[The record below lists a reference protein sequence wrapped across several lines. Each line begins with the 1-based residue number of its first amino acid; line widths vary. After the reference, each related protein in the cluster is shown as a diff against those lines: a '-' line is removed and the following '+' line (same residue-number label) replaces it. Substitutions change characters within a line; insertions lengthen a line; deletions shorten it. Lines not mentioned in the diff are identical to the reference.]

1 MRTNLFAGLLVG
13 CLTGG
18 TASATALLPDSYDM
32 LNGNT
37 GSYQYWDD
45 TYTGT
50 GCLTCDG
57 DALAG
62 GKGDLTDGIIA
73 ADNWNITEAPAG
85 PGPYVGWTISPKI
98 TFHWNS
104 PVSLGSVTFY
114 LDDAD
119 NYGGVMPPASIIV
132 NGVTFNVADPLGAA
146 PFAFTAG
153 GLSFVGTDLEVQLNL
168 RSSWVFLSEVKFD
181 GEVVPEPG
189 TLGLTLAG
197 LGTLAAI
204 ARRRRSK

>member
-1 MRTNLFAGLLVG
+1 MRVNLLTGLLVG

-73 ADNWNITEAPAG
+73 
-85 PGPYVGWTISPKI
+85 
-98 TFHWNS
+98 
-104 PVSLGSVTFY
+104 
-114 LDDAD
+114 
-119 NYGGVMPPASIIV
+119 
-132 NGVTFNVADPLGAA
+132 
-146 PFAFTAG
+146 
-153 GLSFVGTDLEVQLNL
+153 EVLQHSH
-168 RSSWVFLSEVKFD
+168 REH
-181 GEVVPEPG
+181 
-189 TLGLTLAG
+189 
-197 LGTLAAI
+197 
-204 ARRRRSK
+204 RRALK